1 MKTNLKTTTLLL
13 FTGLLMISAC
23 RTNLLVLD
31 DMLPSARQ
39 RDFNIS
45 FTQSSLTEFALN
57 INLTYAIRN
66 PYKKDLPV
74 PDHTMGIFIDG
85 ENLGLAEEH
94 IAVTIPAN
102 SSKELIYEF
111 NLSSDLLKS
120 LMGKNNEITFR
131 SSIELDLTD
140 FTGMLPN
147 YQLTVTEDF
156 DIETSEFRPLINNL
170 IERKIGKYNFEME
183 HATHIKIPALPTI
196 SASSDPIEITLLGDG
211 IDLINPNAI
220 KEALIP
226 FGDLLIN
233 GELDGI
239 KDPFINAV
247 VNSTVT
253 IPTPTLLEWDK
264 TVEIKMESQVINL
277 LKPVIPSIESK
288 WEDTKSLLYSEVNIP
303 ATEYFVD
310 NFLNL
315 YVDTSASTNWGIFKD
330 GYNQL
335 KTTVLPNEIPGP
347 QTTGF
352 EIAIPFTFKN
362 NNEFPINIPVFRS
375 SVFITDGRQPFT
387 IYIKPKSVSELPLEQ
402 VPANLATI
410 EAKTAE
416 TLYVIF
422 SFNMEDFNQG
432 IYSLFSGTQFEPN
445 LKGIMSYDFGY
456 GSMYVGYD
464 LMGMELNYK

>member
-1 MKTNLKTTTLLL
+1 MN
-13 FTGLLMISAC
+13 SAC
-23 RTNLLVLD
+23 KTNLLVLD
-31 DMLPSARQ
+31 DVLPSAKQ
-39 RDFNIS
+39 QDFNVS
-45 FTQSSLTEFALN
+45 FKQSSLTDFAL
-57 INLTYAIRN
+57 ILNLTYKIRN

-85 ENLGLAEEH
+85 KNLGLAVEH
-94 IAVTIPAN
+94 IAVSIPAN
-102 SSKELIYEF
+102 SSKEMKYEF
-111 NLSSDLLKS
+111 NLNSELLKS
-120 LMGKNNEITFR
+120 LMGKNNEITFH

-140 FTGMLPN
+140 FTSMLPN

-156 DIETSEFRPLINNL
+156 DIETSKFKPLINNL
-170 IERKIGKYNFEME
+170 IEKKIGKYNFEME
-183 HATHIKIPALPTI
+183 HSTHVKIPALPTI
-196 SASSDPIEITLLGDG
+196 SASSDPIEITLLGEG
-211 IDLINPNAI
+211 IDFINPNAI

-233 GELDGI
+233 GELDGL
-239 KDPFINAV
+239 KDPFISAV
-247 VNSTVT
+247 VNSKVT

-264 TVEIKMESQVINL
+264 TVEIKMETQVINL
-277 LKPVIPSIESK
+277 LKPVIPGIENK
-288 WEDTKSLLYSEVNIP
+288 WEDTKSLLYQDVTIP
-303 ATEYFVD
+303 VTSYFVD
-310 NFLNL
+310 NFLDP
-315 YVDTSASTNWGIFKD
+315 YVDSNASANWDIFQD

-375 SVFITDGRQPFT
+375 SVFITDGIEPFT
-387 IYIKPKSVSELPLEQ
+387 IYIKPKSVAELPLGQ

-432 IYSLFSGTQFEPN
+432 IYSLFSGTPFEPN
-445 LKGIMSYDFGY
+445 LKGVMSYDFGY